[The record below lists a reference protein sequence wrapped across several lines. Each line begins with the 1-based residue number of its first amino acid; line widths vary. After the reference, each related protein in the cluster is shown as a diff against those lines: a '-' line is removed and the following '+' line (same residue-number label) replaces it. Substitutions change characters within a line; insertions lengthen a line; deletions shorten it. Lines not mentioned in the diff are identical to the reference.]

1 VRALEI
7 FDSMKLFQVTSW
19 WYILCAVA
27 TFNVIAWAVSA
38 AALKQRQ
45 SAMSADSYIA
55 CRRQL
60 LLSAIYVFGCAF
72 RSALPVYDV
81 PRLCLF
87 NEWFSSVVVGRSV
100 ATVAELSF
108 VAQWALML
116 RQSAAAT
123 GLVTAKVVPR
133 AIVPLIAVAE
143 LCSWYSVLT
152 TSNAGHVIEETLWGI
167 SGSLVVLDMVLMC
180 ARCTGARRRIL
191 ATGCIAGAAY
201 VAFMF
206 LHDVP
211 MYWSRWMTDEERGRH
226 YLSIAQGLLDVSHHR
241 VVSYRWEDW
250 KTEIGWM
257 SLYFSVAVW
266 VSISLIHAS
275 LREAKRAKP
284 VRAARGGTRRVTGG
298 SVTQ

>member
-1 VRALEI
+1 
-7 FDSMKLFQVTSW
+7 MKSFEVTSW
-19 WYILCAVA
+19 WYFLCATA
-27 TFNVIAWAVSA
+27 TFNMVAWAASA

-45 SAMSADSYIA
+45 SAMSAESYIA

-60 LLSAIYVFGCAF
+60 VLSAIYVFGCAF

-87 NEWFSSVVVGRSV
+87 NGWLSSVIVGRSV

-108 VAQWALML
+108 VAQWALVL
-116 RQSAAAT
+116 RQRAAAT
-123 GLVTAKVVPR
+123 GLATAKIIPM
-133 AIVPLIAVAE
+133 AIVPLIAIAE

-152 TSNAGHVIEETLWGI
+152 TSNAGHVIEESIWG
-167 SGSLVVLDMVLMC
+167 SSAVLVIVGMMLIR
-180 ARCTGARRRIL
+180 ARSTGARRRRML
-191 ATGCIAGAAY
+191 VAWCIAGAAY

-211 MYWSRWMTDEERGRH
+211 MYWSRWMTDEARGRH
-226 YLSIAQGLLDVSHHR
+226 YLSIAQGLLDVSHRR

-250 KTEIGWM
+250 KSEIAWM

-275 LREAKRAKP
+275 LREAKRNRSMKAMKGDML
-284 VRAARGGTRRVTGG
+284 VKL
-298 SVTQ
+298 

>member
-1 VRALEI
+1 
-7 FDSMKLFQVTSW
+7 MKSLQVTSW
-19 WYILCAVA
+19 WYILCVIA

-60 LLSAIYVFGCAF
+60 VLSAVYVFGCAF

-87 NEWFSSVVVGRSV
+87 NEWLSSVVVGRSV
-100 ATVAELSF
+100 ATLAELSF

-116 RQSAAAT
+116 RQGAAAT
-123 GLVTAKVVPR
+123 GLATAKIVPR
-133 AIVPLIAVAE
+133 AILPLIAIAE

-152 TSNAGHVIEETLWGI
+152 TSNAGHVIEETLWGT
-167 SGSLVVLDMVLMC
+167 SGALVVLGMMLMG
-180 ARCTGARRRIL
+180 ARCTGTRRRML
-191 ATGCIAGAAY
+191 VAWCVAGAAY

-211 MYWSRWMTDEERGRH
+211 MYWSRWMTDEARGRH

-250 KTEIGWM
+250 KSEIAWM

-266 VSISLIHAS
+266 ASISLIHAS
-275 LREAKRAKP
+275 LREAKRAVP
-284 VRAARGGTRRVTGG
+284 GRTAHTWTGKG
-298 SVTQ
+298 PRNLVPRT